1 MTVRVV
7 PEFGPNTGNFRR
19 DRPGA
24 MGGGCTLC
32 RSRRLPEHPGV
43 VELGPNAQPFREGM
57 VVLCFQCAGEI
68 GAVIGMI
75 SPVKAVELA
84 AERDAALER
93 AATAEADAE
102 TLHALANAVAAA
114 AAVVNSPKPAKA
126 PKVPVPA

>member
-7 PEFGPNTGNFRR
+7 PEFGDYVANFRS

-43 VELGPNAQPFREGM
+43 VELGPNARPFREGM

-75 SPVKAVELA
+75 PLA
-84 AERDAALER
+84 HAEVLRTERDAALER
-93 AATAEADAE
+93 AVQAEADAA
-102 TLHALANAVAAA
+102 TLHRLRDVVVAAA
-114 AAVVNSPKPAKA
+114 ATIRKPAK
-126 PKVPVPA
+126 VSVPA

>member
-7 PEFGPNTGNFRR
+7 PEFPPHTANFRS

-43 VELGPNAQPFREGM
+43 VELGPNARPFREGM

-75 SPVKAVELA
+75 SSDKAERLELERDEA
-84 AERDAALER
+84 LFRAETAERDAS
-93 AATAEADAE
+93 
-102 TLHALANAVAAA
+102 TLHALRDALVAAA
-114 AAVVNSPKPAKA
+114 VSAGTGASIS
-126 PKVPVPA
+126 